1 MEKKM
6 VCPNTEWNRK
16 STKGESKNRQPV
28 MNVED
33 TVVMMCRD
41 DVSKYKILMDFQLVR
56 NVKLC
61 RNGFCTYTATEVRL
75 KENKSPLLSVE
86 LWKKVSYLIMGF
98 FNLWRRMRK
107 ECLIRSLHVSSM
119 YPLYLSIPTY
129 SLLLI
134 LKIVRRKISIISG
147 WVLLLIFIEFH
158 TLFTDTLLPFVFMVK
173 WETPYFKFLTVFL
186 S

>member
-33 TVVMMCRD
+33 TVVMCVMMCRD

-56 NVKLC
+56 NVKPC
-61 RNGFCTYTATEVRL
+61 RNGFCTYTAAEIRL
-75 KENKSPLLSVE
+75 KESKSPQLSVE

-98 FNLWRRMRK
+98 F
-107 ECLIRSLHVSSM
+107 LIYEEEWGRIASSGAYM
-119 YPLYLSIPTY
+119 SPQCTHFIWIF
-129 SLLLI
+129 LLTAFFWFS
-134 LKIVRRKISIISG
+134 K
-147 WVLLLIFIEFH
+147 
-158 TLFTDTLLPFVFMVK
+158 
-173 WETPYFKFLTVFL
+173 
-186 S
+186 